1 MSEHYELYE
10 KVDYGSVINL
20 HLSRVMYVRGKLFT
34 DMGGSLLK
42 DRTLHNVEVYIDHV
56 EALYTVL
63 LPPLRGES
71 RKYLDIANSYLR
83 YYMMLEGAKEN
94 KEEGGNEDKLK
105 EEMKRLVD
113 ELPEDVRDRIS
124 NCWFL
129 YKRIALI
136 VDKALEEMITKL
148 NEAGLLLRGK
158 VVKVGRVTK

>member
-1 MSEHYELYE
+1 
-10 KVDYGSVINL
+10 
-20 HLSRVMYVRGKLFT
+20 
-34 DMGGSLLK
+34 
-42 DRTLHNVEVYIDHV
+42 
-56 EALYTVL
+56 
-63 LPPLRGES
+63 
-71 RKYLDIANSYLR
+71 
-83 YYMMLEGAKEN
+83 MMLEETEKNKEKSEN
-94 KEEGGNEDKLK
+94 KVKLK